1 MNSFTFSFLKQLESE
16 SIHCKIIPDNESIFT
31 VSTHKILYDN
41 CKVLIRFL
49 LNASCLDRGT
59 F

>member
-41 CKVLIRFL
+41 CKVLIRFSPECVL
-49 LNASCLDRGT
+49 S
-59 F
+59 